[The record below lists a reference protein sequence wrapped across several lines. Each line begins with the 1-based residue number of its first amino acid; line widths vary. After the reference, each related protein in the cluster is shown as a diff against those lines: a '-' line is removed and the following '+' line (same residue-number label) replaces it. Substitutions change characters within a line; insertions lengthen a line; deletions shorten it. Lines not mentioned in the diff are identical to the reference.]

1 MRIVILGAPGSGK
14 GTQAKLLSEKHKIPQ
29 ISTGDLLRAAV
40 ESGSRL
46 GKMAKAAMDA
56 GQLVSDEI
64 VLAIIRERLAKAD
77 AKAGFLLDGFPR
89 NIAQAEVLDVMV
101 QKMRQPIEVALL
113 IDVDFDT
120 LIQRLAGRR
129 TCISCGQMYNV
140 FTSPPKF
147 DDNCDKCGGVLR
159 HRADDNEE
167 TISNRLRV
175 YETQTAPLIKYYS
188 DQGKLA
194 TVRGT
199 GEIDEIFHG
208 IDATLKETIK
218 HVKDAVK
225 EKAKEAAAA
234 VSRKREA
241 ERAAAEKKKAEAKK
255 KADEKRQAEAVKKEQ
270 ARKKAEAAKLAAA
283 KKKAAADK
291 KKAMARKK
299 QEARKLAAARK
310 KAAAL
315 KKALAK
321 KKAAAKKKKTTQ
333 KKGGRK
339 PAPTKKRAARQ
350 TSLKKSSG
358 KKPSG
363 KRKSGKK
370 KPAARRTTAQRPA
383 ARKPVKR
390 AVRKKTASKSRAVK
404 KKTAA
409 KSARRAR
416 GRR

>member
-89 NIAQAEVLDVMV
+89 NISQAEVLDAMV
-101 QKMRQPIEVALL
+101 QKMRQPIDVALL

-129 TCISCGQMYNV
+129 TCMSCGQMYNI

-175 YETQTAPLIKYYS
+175 YETQTAPLIKYYG
-188 DQGKLA
+188 DQSKLA

-199 GEIDEIFHG
+199 GEIDDIFRN
-208 IDATLKETIK
+208 IDGKLKETIT
-218 HVKDAVK
+218 DGRNAAK
-225 EKAKEAAAA
+225 EKAKQAAAA
-234 VSRKREA
+234 VSKKRDA
-241 ERAAAEKKKAEAKK
+241 ERAVAEKKKAEAKK
-255 KADEKRQAEAVKKEQ
+255 KADEKKQAEAVKKEL
-270 ARKKAEAAKLAAA
+270 ARKKAETKKLAAL

-291 KKAMARKK
+291 KKAMAKKKADAKK
-299 QEARKLAAARK
+299 QAADKK

-321 KKAAAKKKKTTQ
+321 KKAALKKKNTTNKPTTKKKAFRKASAKKLPARKK
-333 KKGGRK
+333 
-339 PAPTKKRAARQ
+339 AV
-350 TSLKKSSG
+350 
-358 KKPSG
+358 
-363 KRKSGKK
+363 KK
-370 KPAARRTTAQRPA
+370 KPAKNKVARKTVTKKKA
-383 ARKPVKR
+383 ARKP
-390 AVRKKTASKSRAVK
+390 ASKKPTSK
-404 KKTAA
+404 KRTAA
-409 KSARRAR
+409 NTARKRR
-416 GRR
+416 GGRR

>member
-89 NIAQAEVLDVMV
+89 NIAQAEVLDAMV
-101 QKMRQPIEVALL
+101 QKMRQPIDVALL

-129 TCISCGQMYNV
+129 TCMSCGQMYNI

-147 DDNCDKCGGVLR
+147 DDSCDKCGGVLR

-175 YETQTAPLIKYYS
+175 YETQTAPLIKYYG
-188 DQGKLA
+188 DQSKLA

-199 GEIDEIFHG
+199 GEIDDIFRN
-208 IDATLKETIK
+208 IDGTLKETIADGK
-218 HVKDAVK
+218 NAAK
-225 EKAKEAAAA
+225 EKAKQAAAA
-234 VSRKREA
+234 VSRKRDA
-241 ERAAAEKKKAEAKK
+241 ERAVAEKKKAEAKK
-255 KADEKRQAEAVKKEQ
+255 KADEKKRAEAVKKEL
-270 ARKKAEAAKLAAA
+270 ARKKSEARKLAAL

-291 KKAMARKK
+291 KKAMVKKKADAKK
-299 QEARKLAAARK
+299 QAADKK

-321 KKAAAKKKKTTQ
+321 KKAALKKKNTKKKPTTKQKAVRRATAKKSPARKK
-333 KKGGRK
+333 
-339 PAPTKKRAARQ
+339 AV
-350 TSLKKSSG
+350 
-358 KKPSG
+358 
-363 KRKSGKK
+363 KK
-370 KPAARRTTAQRPA
+370 KPAKNMA
-383 ARKPVKR
+383 ARKTVTKKKAAGKP
-390 AVRKKTASKSRAVK
+390 ARKKATSKKR
-404 KKTAA
+404 TAA
-409 KSARRAR
+409 NTARKRR
-416 GRR
+416 GGRR